1 MEQVPDA
8 ILPAESPLHRFLD
21 RTLFQFET
29 ATLAA
34 LLLVTLVQPTI
45 GRIGIPTWMLVLGF
59 LVSNLL
65 VEFVRGRVTRLH
77 AFLHKYVL
85 SLFVSA
91 IVYFLGTGPGGP
103 LFILFLLDVA
113 CAAASLT
120 LGASLLY
127 TAAAIALVSVID
139 ASFPTW
145 SLAHGGIQDTGVR
158 VVTLALFG
166 MGAAI
171 LRGRLRLEHE
181 AAVEVRNAAERLAAL
196 DHVRN
201 EFIETV
207 SHELQTPLTA
217 ARAALVLLQMSIAE
231 RLQHDERGLLDNA
244 RRNVERLG
252 LLINDL
258 LAHNQLEAG
267 TLHLEREP
275 SDLRAVVMDA
285 LSTVSPLVREKGQ
298 ELEVDLPQPLPALV
312 DVQQLELVLV
322 NLLSNAHRHTPASSR
337 IQITGRVEASEVVL
351 SVRDNGPGIPAAELE
366 RIFQRFHRLGAPET
380 GSGLGLAIARAV
392 VELHGGRI
400 WAESRPGA
408 GTTFFVALPHASSEG
423 GL

>member
-1 MEQVPDA
+1 M
-8 ILPAESPLHRFLD
+8 LPAESTLHRFLD

-29 ATLAA
+29 ATLTA
-34 LLLVTLVQPTI
+34 LLLVTLVQSTI
-45 GRIGIPTWMLVLGF
+45 GRIGIPTWLLVLGY
-59 LVSNLL
+59 LVYSLV
-65 VEFVRGRVTRLH
+65 VEFIRNRIPQLH

-85 SLFVSA
+85 NLLVSA
-91 IVYFLGTGPGGP
+91 FVYFLGAGPGGP

-120 LGASLLY
+120 LRASLLH
-127 TAAAIALVSVID
+127 TAATIALMSVID
-139 ASFPTW
+139 ASFPQW
-145 SLAHGGIQDTGVR
+145 SSVNQGIQDTGVR

-166 MGAAI
+166 LGSAI

-181 AAVEVRNAAERLAAL
+181 AAEAVRNAAERLEEL
-196 DHVRN
+196 DHVRS

-217 ARAALVLLQMSIAE
+217 ARAALVLLQTSTAA
-231 RLQHDERGLLDNA
+231 RLQRDEQGLLDNA

-285 LSTVSPLVREKGQ
+285 LSAVSPLMREKGQ
-298 ELEVDLPQPLPALV
+298 QLEVDLPEPLPALV
-312 DVQQLELVLV
+312 DAQQLEHVLV
-322 NLLSNAHRHTPASSR
+322 NLLSNAHRHTPAGSR
-337 IQITGRVEASEVVL
+337 IAITGRAEDSVVL
-351 SVRDNGPGIPAAELE
+351 LAVRDNGPGIPAEELE
-366 RIFQRFHRLGAPET
+366 HIFRRFHRLGTSEH
-380 GSGLGLAIARAV
+380 GSGLGLAIGRAV

-400 WAESRPGA
+400 WAESQRGA

-423 GL
+423 RL